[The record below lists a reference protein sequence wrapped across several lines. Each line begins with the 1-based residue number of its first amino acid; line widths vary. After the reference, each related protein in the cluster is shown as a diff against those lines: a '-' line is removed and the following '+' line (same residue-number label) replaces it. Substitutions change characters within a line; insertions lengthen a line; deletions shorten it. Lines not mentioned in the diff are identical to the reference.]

1 MQGKFIQSGL
11 WSLSRH
17 PNYFGEISLWFGVYI
32 SCSSV
37 FRGWQYLRHASYT
50 GIHSLLAFCHCQ
62 DNCKQR
68 RWLA

>member
-62 DNCKQR
+62 D
-68 RWLA
+68 